1 MNRLGIGLLFSEGL
15 YPLYHLVGFV
25 RMWLTLV
32 DSVCDDQIQLK
43 KQLYVCMYP
52 CVYYVSV
59 CSSIHV
65 SIIYI
70 YHLCLSVGLCTYLSI
85 HVCIICLSI
94 GLSTMEYFL
103 LRCSIVS
110 DSLRSQV
117 L

>member
-15 YPLYHLVGFV
+15 YPLYYLVGFV
-25 RMWLTLV
+25 RLWLTLL

-43 KQLYVCMYP
+43 KQFYVYMYP

-70 YHLCLSVGLCTYLSI
+70 YHLYLSVGLCTYPSMYVSSVYLF
-85 HVCIICLSI
+85 I
-94 GLSTMEYFL
+94 GVRDKFA
-103 LRCSIVS
+103 
-110 DSLRSQV
+110 
-117 L
+117 